1 MNNSYLIAF
10 ILFGSILG
18 CGTIIV
24 LILAFFQQQKI
35 KHFKQKKHELQKMI
49 DDNQPLLTDPLNEVQ
64 IKYELPKDET
74 CYYQATIS
82 GYEITKKKEKKQNAY
97 YLSQQMQNK
106 YYVENLAGYLNLT
119 TNRSRETMAGTLYVT
134 NQHLVLWQTKDQ
146 NVIIRL
152 KDINFALPSV
162 FNWNGFYQLGFFIS
176 TSEKI
181 YCFITNDVKISII
194 IFKAWQE
201 KGG

>member
-1 MNNSYLIAF
+1 MNNSYLISF

-18 CGTIIV
+18 GAIIIV

-35 KHFKQKKHELQKMI
+35 KHFKQKKHELQTMI

-82 GYEITKKKEKKQNAY
+82 GYEINKKKELNQNAY
-97 YLSQQMQNK
+97 YLIQRMQNK
-106 YYVENLAGYLNLT
+106 YYVEYLACFLNLT
-119 TNRSRETMAGTLYVT
+119 INRGGETLTGTLYVT
-134 NQHLVLWQTKDQ
+134 NQRLVWQTKDQ
-146 NVIIRL
+146 NVIILL
-152 KDINFALPSV
+152 KDVNFALPSV
-162 FNWNGFYQLGFFIS
+162 FNRNGLYQLGFFIS
-176 TSEKI
+176 TAEKI